1 MKTFTRF
8 DLEEQIQQSWSIVDD
23 IKLLQEKLSDTGL
36 TQEEIVN
43 YLAGLQAIYNLK
55 FENMFHTFEQLVA
68 QKKIL

>member
-43 YLAGLQAIYNLK
+43 YLAGLQAIYSLK